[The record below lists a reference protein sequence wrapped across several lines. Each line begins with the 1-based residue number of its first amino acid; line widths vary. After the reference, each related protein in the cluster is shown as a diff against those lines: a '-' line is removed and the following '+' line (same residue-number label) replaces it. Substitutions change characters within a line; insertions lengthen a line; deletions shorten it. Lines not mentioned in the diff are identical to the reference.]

1 MQKRGW
7 RAGLGGLLLALALAG
22 CGDTAAPEAGASVIK
37 IENAA
42 VVCARTT
49 GCNTPAALGVQV
61 FAGGEGRTGN
71 PGLLDL
77 QSATTTFRLEEGAT
91 LQLQE
96 VNNAIQRLVL
106 KAGRLFVDHDPSGRD
121 VITVEAGAIRVDA
134 VDTRFSM
141 RMTTQG
147 AFVTVPRPTSGL
159 GGNPG
164 SVKVSRGG
172 AEVTLRQGEE
182 ITVPPTGGMPQKR
195 QIRASEQALWENL
208 KTWPPTRP

>member
-1 MQKRGW
+1 MGKRRW
-7 RAGLGGLLLALALAG
+7 TAGLLGLLLALALAG
-22 CGDTAAPEAGASVIK
+22 CGDAATPEAGASVIK
-37 IENAA
+37 IENTAFA
-42 VVCARTT
+42 CERTT
-49 GCNTPAALGVQV
+49 GCNTPAALGGRV

-77 QSATTTFRLEEGAT
+77 QSATTTFRLEEGAV

-106 KAGRLFVDHDPSGRD
+106 RAGRLFVDHDPSGRD
-121 VITVEAGAIRVDA
+121 LVTVEAGAIRVDA
-134 VDTRFSM
+134 VDTRFGM
-141 RMTTQG
+141 RMTGQG
-147 AFVTVPRPTSGL
+147 AYVAVPQPT
-159 GGNPG
+159 GGTGGAPG

-195 QIRASEQALWENL
+195 PIRPSEQALWQNL
-208 KTWPPTRP
+208 TAWPP